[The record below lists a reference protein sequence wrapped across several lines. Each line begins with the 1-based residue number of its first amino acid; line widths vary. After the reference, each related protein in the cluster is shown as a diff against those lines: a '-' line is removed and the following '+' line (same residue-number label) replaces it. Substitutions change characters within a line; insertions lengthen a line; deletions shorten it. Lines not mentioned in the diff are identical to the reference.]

1 MVQKFVVLL
10 DITVMINIYQEI
22 IKILLEKIVNVI
34 NLYEFHNDGSEKN
47 NSLNGHS
54 NEPRINK

>member
-22 IKILLEKIVNVI
+22 IKILLEKIGNVI
-34 NLYEFHNDGSEKN
+34 NLY
-47 NSLNGHS
+47 
-54 NEPRINK
+54 